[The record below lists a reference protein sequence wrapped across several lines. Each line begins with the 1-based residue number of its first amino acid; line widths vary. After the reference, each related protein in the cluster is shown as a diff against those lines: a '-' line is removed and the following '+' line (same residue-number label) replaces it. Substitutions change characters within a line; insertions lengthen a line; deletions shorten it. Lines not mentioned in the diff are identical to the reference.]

1 MLFYV
6 ITGLI
11 NGITSVVLG
20 WFILRRRFHSKISIV
35 FALVCFVMAIWSF
48 GYFFWMMSDSY
59 EMALF
64 WVRVLMAGAIFIP
77 VTFLHFIILF
87 LEIDKFEKWMK
98 WLYLFFF
105 GFLILNFTP
114 WFIKDL
120 EPVSFLTY
128 WPRAGMAF
136 HLFLF
141 FWILIWFLCFGLL
154 CEKMCFNKKADHRKQ
169 KQIIVLFIGAI
180 VAVVGGSTNYFLW
193 YDIPIP
199 PVGNI
204 LVLVFIFSTFF
215 AIAKYQLMDIKLVLR
230 KSTVFLFSIL
240 TVILAG
246 IGIKF
251 AYEAVIGLGIYTG
264 DILMLITA
272 VILYDPLKKRY
283 FILANKYFFSSYYD
297 SRKVISDISENLRK
311 FLDTEK
317 IYDYIYKKLGDA
329 FHFTSFGVLSYDEEK
344 KEYRAMYNRGFDIG
358 NKQLFRGDKIL
369 RKKFINRNKPIIVEE
384 VKNMYKGGHVKK
396 LIDYL
401 EKTGVEVIAPLYS
414 QDKNIGL
421 LVFGPKESGDMYN
434 EEDLEVIKI
443 VGAQAA
449 VTLENARLYEKTK
462 DFNVK
467 LRKEVERATKNL
479 KAANRRLRQMD
490 KIKTDFLSIASHQ
503 LRTPLTIIKG
513 YISMLLDGTFGKLGK
528 KQQGALE
535 KVFESSDRLID
546 LVEDLLNI
554 SRIESGRME
563 YNKRLVQMREIVEG
577 VHEEL
582 KTAAEKKGLRF
593 FFNEPKKQLPK
604 VNIDPEKIRQVVMNL
619 TDNAIKYTEEGSVSL
634 SLDKTKEG
642 VKFCVEDTG
651 RGIAKDEMGNLFQ
664 KFSRNEGSDLVHTE
678 GTGLGLYV
686 AKQIVEGH
694 GGKIRA
700 ESKGKGK
707 GSRFI
712 FIMPTS
718 NNSKKK

>member
-1 MLFYV
+1 
-6 ITGLI
+6 
-11 NGITSVVLG
+11 
-20 WFILRRRFHSKISIV
+20 
-35 FALVCFVMAIWSF
+35 
-48 GYFFWMMSDSY
+48 
-59 EMALF
+59 
-64 WVRVLMAGAIFIP
+64 
-77 VTFLHFIILF
+77 
-87 LEIDKFEKWMK
+87 
-98 WLYLFFF
+98 
-105 GFLILNFTP
+105 
-114 WFIKDL
+114 
-120 EPVSFLTY
+120 
-128 WPRAGMAF
+128 
-136 HLFLF
+136 
-141 FWILIWFLCFGLL
+141 
-154 CEKMCFNKKADHRKQ
+154 
-169 KQIIVLFIGAI
+169 
-180 VAVVGGSTNYFLW
+180 
-193 YDIPIP
+193 
-199 PVGNI
+199 
-204 LVLVFIFSTFF
+204 
-215 AIAKYQLMDIKLVLR
+215 MDIKLVLR

-401 EKTGVEVIAPLYS
+401 EKTGVEVIAPLHS

-449 VTLENARLYEKTK
+449 VTIENARLYEKTK
-462 DFNVK
+462 DFNIK
-467 LRKEVERATKNL
+467 LKKEVERVTKNL

-490 KIKTDFLSIASHQ
+490 KTKTDFLSIASHQ
-503 LRTPLTIIKG
+503 LRTPLTVIKG
-513 YISMLLDGTFGKLGK
+513 YISMLLDGTFGKMGK

-712 FIMPTS
+712 FIIPTS